1 MAVTF
6 NDLISRVKQNLLGYT
21 KDQASISFLAQP
33 MTATDVTFSVDPE
46 TVTNLSRG
54 ITEIG
59 DELLLIK
66 KYDRP
71 SGTVTVFGN
80 ATTGRGVESTV
91 AATHAP
97 GDLITAD
104 PRFPRQRIKEAI
116 NDTIL
121 GLYPDLWVFGTYEF
135 PYNAA
140 RYEYPLPIEVEE
152 IYRVTNNTVGPSGM
166 WPPQVSYRFNPQA
179 SVTPGQVLPI
189 PTPTG
194 KSIQLLNAVVPG
206 RNVRVI
212 YTKKPNPLVNLT
224 DDFAVTTG
232 FEDRIVDL
240 VTYGACWRMLPSYDA
255 GRLQQQSIEATERA
269 PLVPAGSASNVAQT
283 YLGLYQRRLNEERDR
298 MFRLYPMFQTY
309 SS

>member
-6 NDLISRVKQNLLGYT
+6 NDLIARVKQNLLGYT

-33 MTATDVTFSVDPE
+33 MTATDVTFQVDPE

-71 SGTVTVFGN
+71 SGTVTVFGT
-80 ATTGRGVESTV
+80 AASGRGVEATT
-91 AATHAP
+91 AASHIA
-97 GDLITAD
+97 GELVTAD
-104 PRFPRQRIKEAI
+104 PRYPRQRIKEAI
-116 NDTIL
+116 NDTIE
-121 GLYPDLWVFGTYEF
+121 GLYPDLWIFGQYEF
-135 PYNAA
+135 PYIAA
-140 RYEYPLPIEVEE
+140 RYEYPIPADVED
-152 IYRVTNNTVGPSGM
+152 IYRVTNNTIGPSGM

-179 SVTPGQVLPI
+179 STTPGQVLPT

-194 KSIQLLNAVVPG
+194 KTIQLLNGVVPG
-206 RNVRVI
+206 RNVRVM

-224 DDFAVTTG
+224 DDFATTTG

-255 GRLQQQSIEATERA
+255 GRLQQQSIESTERA
-269 PLVPAGSASNVAQT
+269 PLVPAGSAANVSQ
-283 YLGLYQRRLNEERDR
+283 YFLGLYQRRLNEERDR
-298 MFRLYPMFQTY
+298 LHRLYPMYQIF